1 MSRKDNI
8 IARSI
13 IKSIKKVVKNKN
25 ASELHEPEL
34 STKEWS
40 YLKTCLANNMLSTI
54 GPNIKLFEN
63 KLKKITNSK
72 YVIATINGTSALH
85 LALKLIN
92 LKNNEEVLIPSLNFI
107 ASTNATLYCGG
118 IPHFIDVEENTLGID
133 VQKLSNY
140 LKKITKLRKGECI
153 NKITKRK
160 IKAVIPTHLFG
171 HPVEMKKLLK
181 LAKKFN
187 LKVIEDAAE
196 GIGSFYYKKHLGT
209 FGDFGVISFN
219 GNKSVTTGGG
229 GALLTNN
236 NILAKLA
243 RHLITVSKK
252 KHEYDLIHDKVGYN
266 YKMTNLHAAIG
277 CAQLDKIKQ
286 ILNKKR
292 KLHQAYLSEFNN
304 NSYVKIFKEPN
315 NSKSN
320 FWLNTIILKK
330 EKKKLRNRILK
341 LGKKYSLGLRPVWK
355 PLPELKF
362 LKNYPKMN
370 VSQSKKIF
378 NKLINLP
385 SSPHLI

>member
-133 VQKLSNY
+133 VQKLSIY

-236 NILAKLA
+236 NKLAKLA
-243 RHLITVSKK
+243 
-252 KHEYDLIHDKVGYN
+252 
-266 YKMTNLHAAIG
+266 
-277 CAQLDKIKQ
+277 
-286 ILNKKR
+286 
-292 KLHQAYLSEFNN
+292 
-304 NSYVKIFKEPN
+304 
-315 NSKSN
+315 
-320 FWLNTIILKK
+320 
-330 EKKKLRNRILK
+330 
-341 LGKKYSLGLRPVWK
+341 
-355 PLPELKF
+355 
-362 LKNYPKMN
+362 
-370 VSQSKKIF
+370 
-378 NKLINLP
+378 
-385 SSPHLI
+385 